1 MAHSNETQEDL
12 MRPFLNKFLQYLL
25 CNLGYKRPN
34 LRDSERERIFIVEL
48 NLSSLALSQRTSCL
62 RKFRY
67 QMNESSIVQF
77 YCNQIPHV
85 LTF

>member
-1 MAHSNETQEDL
+1 
-12 MRPFLNKFLQYLL
+12 MRPFLNKFPLVSVVQFYGT
-25 CNLGYKRPN
+25 NVQIKRTWK
-34 LRDSERERIFIVEL
+34 DSPRTYMYCGTETKT
-48 NLSSLALSQRTSCL
+48 SLALSLRANCL

-77 YCNQIPHV
+77 NCNQIPHV